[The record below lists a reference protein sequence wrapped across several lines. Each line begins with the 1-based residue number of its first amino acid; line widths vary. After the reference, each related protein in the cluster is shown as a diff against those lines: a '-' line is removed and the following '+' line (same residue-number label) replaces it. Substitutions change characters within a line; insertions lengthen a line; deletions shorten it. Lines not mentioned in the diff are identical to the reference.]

1 MDVNAW
7 ILHGDFLVG
16 NKIDVNCCMAFL
28 WVTRWMSLLYCMVI
42 FLVGNKMD
50 YIAW

>member
-7 ILHGDFLVG
+7 IILHGGFLVG
-16 NKIDVNCCMAFL
+16 NKIDVNFMLCG
-28 WVTRWMSLLYCMVI
+28 

-50 YIAW
+50 VIILCL